1 MAFDLEEA
9 LEQLLQL
16 KVAELESNYRER
28 AQKLDA
34 RLELPFAIR
43 LDGVGFSKALSG
55 FQEPRDRRVH
65 EAFVAGTSQVVN
77 RLSASCAYTVSD
89 EVNVLFLGPSL
100 PYAGRVQKLVS
111 ISASILS
118 VSASEAIGR
127 HLLFDARAIPLTS
140 VDDAKHYILYR
151 ARVAFNNFVG
161 STLKL
166 LNIKL
171 KEKTSLRQ
179 QVKLLE
185 ENGIR
190 VSDRPLWEWGGT
202 SLYWVTRGGVRVL
215 DRSDGPWALLE
226 AIEGYRAPEVCT

>member
-1 MAFDLEEA
+1 MAFHLEEA

-16 KVAELESNYRER
+16 QVNELEDDYRGRE
-28 AQKLDA
+28 QKLDA
-34 RLELPFAIR
+34 RLRLPFAIR

-55 FQEPRDRRVH
+55 FQEPRDKRVH
-65 EAFVAGTSQVVN
+65 EALVAGTSQVVN

-89 EVNVLFLGPSL
+89 EVNALFLGPSL

-118 VSASEAIGR
+118 VNASEAIGR
-127 HLLFDARAIPLTS
+127 RLFFDARVVPLTGI
-140 VDDAKHYILYR
+140 DDAKQYILYR

-161 STLKL
+161 RSLKL
-166 LNIKL
+166 LNVKL
-171 KEKTSLRQ
+171 NENTSLRQ

-190 VSDRPLWEWGGT
+190 VIDHPLWEWSGT
-202 SLYWVTRGGVRVL
+202 SLYWIAKGGARSL
-215 DRSDGPWALLE
+215 DWNDGPWVLLE
-226 AIEGYRAPEVCT
+226 AIEAYKAPELCK